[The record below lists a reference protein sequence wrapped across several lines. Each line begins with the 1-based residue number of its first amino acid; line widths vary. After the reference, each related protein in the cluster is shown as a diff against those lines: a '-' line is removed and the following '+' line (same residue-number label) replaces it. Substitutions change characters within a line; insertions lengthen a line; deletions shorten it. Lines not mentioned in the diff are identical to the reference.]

1 MGLLKKSS
9 IFLIAFFIGY
19 PVLYVIQYWRMKT
32 LVDHK
37 DEARIEAIA
46 QMIDHSSDQ
55 KADELFQTM
64 FDTYRQTETI
74 GYYTIRDS
82 KGQLVYPSS
91 ENALI
96 KESKYNIK
104 DLYQTK
110 RKIRLQDQDY
120 TVFFGK
126 DDIPFLTLLLQV
138 LKDQREV
145 LLTFIFGII
154 LLIHQVAAYFLK
166 FDVKNIIQLFKG
178 RSSSGS
184 AEILSKDANRLKDY
198 IHGVEFQRQQAE
210 KLAREYKAN
219 SYSGL
224 TWAHEQIQKGAK
236 NVEIVAARC
245 DINGYTVLK
254 QKISAELLQYIVQTF
269 FNRGGE
275 YLSRY
280 GAYKENAAG
289 DEISFFVP
297 KSETRDADLMALHI
311 VRGLFEIFHDL
322 GLELTLPQLKLTVK
336 AALDAGSVEL
346 EKLGGN
352 SETEGQPLINTAR
365 FLTTIDE
372 KDFSMLTL
380 PIEAMATFH
389 GHASAQYEDSV
400 KVKNYDEP
408 FQLAYIR
415 TIQGYANPAD
425 SLPRLKYFRTDNDL
439 TLMLREMANAVLN
452 SQDHVFNQL
461 RAHIASLT
469 IQRVSHPVIE
479 QYRNL
484 LKVGMR
490 ATNMQALSG
499 ITLLAKTLLT
509 PESTDEEILK
519 DLNQCLQSPNKRVV
533 SNTREALQSLKPE
546 MIDLPSF
553 VKNDDNRVAADALI
567 DLVKIEGLTDEHT
580 KQIAS
585 WFNSN
590 SSAFQ
595 LSALYAAYKI
605 YSYWIETRPE
615 YIELNPNFKLM
626 DAAVRKLDH
635 TNPNFQK
642 WLGLYQTAKDQ
653 SRAA

>member
-1 MGLLKKSS
+1 MGLLKKTY

-32 LVDHK
+32 LVDHR

-46 QMIDHSSDQ
+46 QMLDHSSDQ
-55 KADELFQTM
+55 KPDELFQNM

-74 GYYTIRDS
+74 AYYTIRDA
-82 KGQLVYPSS
+82 KGELLYPSS

-96 KESKYNIK
+96 KESKHNSK

-110 RKIRLQDQDY
+110 RKIRIQNQEY

-126 DDIPFLTLLLQV
+126 DDIPFLTLLWQV

-145 LLTFIFGII
+145 LLTFLCGII

-166 FDVKNIIQLFKG
+166 FDIKNIIQLFKG
-178 RSSSGS
+178 RTPSGTT
-184 AEILSKDANRLKDY
+184 EILSKDANRLKDY
-198 IHGVEFQRQQAE
+198 IHGVEEKRQQAE
-210 KLAREYKAN
+210 KRALAYKEN

-224 TWAHEQIQKGAK
+224 TWAHEQIQQGAK
-236 NVEIVAARC
+236 KVDIVAARC

-275 YLSRY
+275 YLQRY

-297 KSETRDADLMALHI
+297 KHEKPDAELMAVHI

-322 GLELTLPQLKLTVK
+322 GHELTLPQMKLTLK

-365 FLTTIDE
+365 FLTTIDD
-372 KDFSMLTL
+372 KHFSLLTL
-380 PIEAMATFH
+380 PSEDIEKYH
-389 GHASAQYEDSV
+389 GHASAQYENQV

-408 FQLAYIR
+408 YLLSYIR
-415 TIQGYANPAD
+415 HIQGYANPAE
-425 SLPRLKYFRTDNDL
+425 SLPRLKYYRTDNDL
-439 TLMLREMANAVLN
+439 TMMLREMANAVLN
-452 SQDHVFNQL
+452 SQDQVFHHL
-461 RAHIASLT
+461 RAHIASLS
-469 IQRVSHPVIE
+469 IQRVTRSVVD

-484 LKVGMR
+484 LKVGISSK
-490 ATNMQALSG
+490 NMQALSG
-499 ITLLAKTLLT
+499 ITLLAKTLLS
-509 PESTDEEILK
+509 PESVDEEILK
-519 DLNQCLQSPNKRVV
+519 DLNHCLQSTNKRVV
-533 SNTREALQSLKPE
+533 SNTREALQALAPE
-546 MIDLPSF
+546 LIDLPTF

-567 DLVKIEGLTDEHT
+567 DLVKIDGLTDDHA
-580 KQIAS
+580 KQIAG

-595 LSALYAAYKI
+595 LSALYAAYRI
-605 YSYWIETRPE
+605 YSYWAETRPE

-626 DAAVRKLDH
+626 DSAIRKLDH
-635 TNPNFQK
+635 TNPTFQK
-642 WLGLYQTAKDQ
+642 WLGLYQVAKDQ